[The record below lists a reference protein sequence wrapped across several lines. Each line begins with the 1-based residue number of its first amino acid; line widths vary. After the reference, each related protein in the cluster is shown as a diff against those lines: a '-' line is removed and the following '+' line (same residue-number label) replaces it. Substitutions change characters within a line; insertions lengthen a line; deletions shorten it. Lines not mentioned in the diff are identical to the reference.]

1 MKKTAMAIILVAAI
15 ALMFGCGKA
24 NVISASGTVEDTEAD
39 LASRIS
45 SRVTK
50 LYVDEGAMVKKGD
63 VLAELDPSI
72 VVAQRDAAASMCK
85 QAEDYYNRTKN
96 LFETSS
102 TSLQSLDNARAAYIS
117 AQKQLVEAQVM
128 LDEAKVIA
136 PWSGVILKKHVEV
149 GELVSSSTPLF
160 TLGDVALSKVTIY
173 LPLVDIGKITYGE
186 AARVRIDSY
195 TNKWLDGKITFI
207 SSDAEFT
214 PKNVQTQDER
224 IKEVFEVQ
232 VTVPNPDY
240 ILKPGIPADVEID
253 VK

>member
-1 MKKTAMAIILVAAI
+1 MKKAAI
-15 ALMFGCGKA
+15 AIIFAAAAAVICGCGKA
-24 NVISASGTVEDTEAD
+24 NVITASGTVEDTEAD

-50 LYVDEGAMVKKGD
+50 LYVDEGSMVKKGD

-72 VVAQRDAAASMCK
+72 VVAQKDAAASMYK
-85 QAEDYYNRTKN
+85 QAQDYYSRTKN
-96 LFETSS
+96 LFETAS
-102 TSLQSLDNARAAYIS
+102 TSQQSLDNARTNYIS
-117 AQKQLVEAQVM
+117 AQNQLIEAEVM
-128 LDEAKVIA
+128 LNEAKVIA
-136 PWSGVILKKHVEV
+136 PWSGVILKKHVEE
-149 GELVSSSTPLF
+149 GELVSSGTPLF

-186 AARVRIDSY
+186 AAKVKIDSY
-195 TNKWLDGKITFI
+195 PKKWFEGKITFI
-207 SSDAEFT
+207 SSEAEFT

-240 ILKPGIPADVEID
+240 ILKPGIPADVEIAT
-253 VK
+253 K